1 MSSHTKAKL
10 SRRAFLKQMGL
21 GATAMVAA
29 HLLGSQTK
37 TAQASGNATGPTWGI
52 LIDLTR
58 CVGCNSC
65 ALACKAFNKLPSS
78 DVEPQALSSQSYTFV
93 DTRQVTTAEGASA
106 TRFVKRQCMHCVDA
120 ACVSACPAAAMYKSE
135 TGPVIYRPERCLG
148 CRYCQLAC
156 PFEIPSFEWD
166 NGLTPVISKC
176 WMCYA
181 RLQEGQKPACTEAC
195 PTGALQFG
203 QRDRLLARAHGQ
215 IASNPDRYVDHIFGE
230 HEVGG
235 TAMLYLSDIPF
246 EELGFP
252 ANLPATAPPE
262 ETGKIMRTLP
272 FVITGV
278 AALMAGTAAYTHRQ
292 VAHLAETP
300 PPQPKE

>member
-1 MSSHTKAKL
+1 MKAKL
-10 SRRAFLKQMGL
+10 SRRAFLKQMGV

-29 HLLGSQTK
+29 HLLGGQT
-37 TAQASGNATGPTWGI
+37 QAAEADGKATVPSWGV

-65 ALACKAFNKLPSS
+65 ALACKAVNKLPNGNI
-78 DVEPQALSSQSYTFV
+78 EPQGLSSESYSFV
-93 DTRQVTTAEGASA
+93 DTRQVTTAEGESV

-135 TGPVIYRPERCLG
+135 AGPVVYRPERCLG
-148 CRYCQLAC
+148 CRYCQMAC
-156 PFEIPSFEWD
+156 PFEVPSFEWD

-176 WMCYA
+176 WMCYT
-181 RLQEGQKPACTEAC
+181 RLQDGQKPACVEAC

-203 QRDRLLARAHGQ
+203 QRDRLIARAHGQ
-215 IASNPDRYVDHIFGE
+215 IAANPGRYVNHIFGE

-235 TAMLYLSDIPF
+235 TSMLYLSDIPF

-252 ANLPATAPPE
+252 VNLPESAPPE
-262 ETGKIMRTLP
+262 ETEKIMRTLP

-278 AALMAGTAAYTHRQ
+278 AALMAGTAAYTHRKSD
-292 VAHLAETP
+292 HPNLSLPISDER
-300 PPQPKE
+300 KE